1 VSLGFLSLVV
11 FAGLVL
17 CLMWFVR
24 QRRTTSKPRAMDT
37 SGTDGERLPTLVDD
51 DEEELTELT
60 LFKKEDAV
68 LREID
73 VPEDDVQAWNV
84 VRVPAGSAAHTGTGS
99 RKQNADAFLVLESLG
114 LYAVADGVGRGAP
127 AALASNLAVE
137 VLKERFARD
146 RPRSTREAI
155 TELNDAF
162 SEANRRVRAEAGGRG
177 ERYVGMATTQTAM
190 LFSASRGV
198 ICICHVGNARCY
210 RLRADALQQLTR
222 DHTNGRRVSRA
233 IGAEDEVAVDIIAT
247 RTQERDTFLL
257 CSNGLTHA
265 ISDAEIRALLA
276 AHEEPDAQARALID
290 RALSTGK
297 PVDNVTALVVRVKD
311 LFHDPYAGC

>member
-1 VSLGFLSLVV
+1 LGE
-11 FAGLVL
+11 
-17 CLMWFVR
+17 
-24 QRRTTSKPRAMDT
+24 
-37 SGTDGERLPTLVDD
+37 DGEPLPTLVDD
-51 DEEELTELT
+51 DDDELTELT

-73 VPEDDVQAWNV
+73 APEDDVQAWNV
-84 VRVPAGSAAHTGTGS
+84 VRVPAGASAHTGTGS
-99 RKQNADAFLVLESLG
+99 RRLNADAFLVLESLG
-114 LYAVADGVGRGAP
+114 LYAVADGVGRGEP
-127 AALASNLAVE
+127 AALASNMAVD

-146 RPRSTREAI
+146 RPQSTRDAI
-155 TELNDAF
+155 TVLGDAF
-162 SEANRRVRAEAGGRG
+162 SEANRRVRAEGRARG
-177 ERYVGMATTQTAM
+177 EKFAQMATTQTAM
-190 LFSASRGV
+190 LFSANRGV
-198 ICICHVGNARCY
+198 ICVCHVGNARCY
-210 RLRADALQQLTR
+210 RFRAEALQQLTR

-265 ISDAEIRALLA
+265 ISDAEVRAILA

-290 RALSTGK
+290 RALATGK